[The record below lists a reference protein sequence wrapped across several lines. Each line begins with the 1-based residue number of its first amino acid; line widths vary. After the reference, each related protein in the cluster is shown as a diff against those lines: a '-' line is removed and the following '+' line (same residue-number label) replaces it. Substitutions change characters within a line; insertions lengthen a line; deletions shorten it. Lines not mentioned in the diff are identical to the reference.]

1 MGAACYVETCFI
13 TLEGI
18 LGVFDQAVR
27 RVESKVKASH
37 ARQQRKGGLLSRLR
51 GCASP
56 KATAAHDVKAPV
68 RAGKTQFLDA
78 LHAWF
83 GPADPQLAEMQR
95 KSHKKGTVL
104 GVTVEVMGFLRR
116 RELLLAPAGLTT
128 GDVCYKIVVPAAE
141 AKHIQGPLL
150 RYFFGLRDSTGT
162 PLVGP
167 VMYFASHAWR
177 YQYVDFVRTLRDHAS
192 LTYNRTR
199 QVPYYWVDLVSKDQ
213 LTPQPSTDEFKTA
226 IKQAKHVVAVLD
238 TLDKPVALS

>member
-1 MGAACYVETCFI
+1 M

-18 LGVFDQAVR
+18 LEVFDEAVR
-27 RVESKVKASH
+27 RMVSGLKAPR
-37 ARQQRKGGLLSRLR
+37 AQQKRKGGLLSRLR

-56 KATAAHDVKAPV
+56 KATATHETAKE
-68 RAGKTQFLDA
+68 KTQFLDA

-83 GPADPQLAEMQR
+83 GPADRKLADMQR
-95 KSHKKGTVL
+95 KSHNKGIVL

-116 RELLLAPAGLTT
+116 RELLLAPAGLST
-128 GDVCYKIVVPAAE
+128 GDVCSKIVVPAAG
-141 AKHIQGPLL
+141 AKHIRGPLL
-150 RYFFGLRDSTGT
+150 HYFFGLRDSSGT

-177 YQYVDFVRTLRDHAS
+177 YQYVDLVRTLRDHAS

-213 LTPQPSTDEFKTA
+213 LTPQPSTEEFKTA

-238 TLDKPVALS
+238 TLNKPVALS